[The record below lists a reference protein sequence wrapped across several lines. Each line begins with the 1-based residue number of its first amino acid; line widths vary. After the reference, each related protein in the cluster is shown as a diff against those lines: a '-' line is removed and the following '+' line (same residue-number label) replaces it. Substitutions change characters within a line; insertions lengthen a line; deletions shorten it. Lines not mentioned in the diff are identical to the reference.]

1 MGALEK
7 WLKICSW
14 VKIDTSKYQFTKFT
28 YQPATYKQQRNACT
42 NEDVLDLVSL
52 LRNQMEYRRHPLCN
66 MDCILMG
73 WQHGILDISIFLN
86 EEDIIVGGKVELINI

>member
-14 VKIDTSKYQFTKFT
+14 VKIDTNKYPFTKFI
-28 YQPATYKQQRNACT
+28 YQPAIYERQRNACT

-52 LRNQMEYRRHPLCN
+52 LRDQIEYRQHPLCN